1 MRSDVELVDYCR
13 ASCYLTGRVRYYRYK
28 ICTNVL
34 SDQFIMH
41 LFLREALKNENE
53 RKVKILLKFKLKLD
67 DVTSSKIFHALPPQA
82 QHEVYLGTMVTK
94 PTLYL
99 GIGLALLSSNLC
111 LLLLTLNFLG
121 WFNIL
126 HADLTFIEQ
135 AAETISAK
143 EWQLYC
149 QSAMVAWLVL
159 VLISA
164 VQKRQQQDEKVAVVS
179 DDRKV
184 TKDEKNNSHGAS
196 FLKSICIVVFTLLT
210 PHILQSHRH
219 RHPILRRS
227 LVSHQSTPVSKYQHN
242 IGADSYVN
250 TQEEG
255 TIASSITPQELV
267 FSVDNMTC
275 GGCGSHVRN
284 LVESNLNQQQQQQ
297 ASSMTIDKVA
307 VDWRAGVLSIYGGN
321 LNEFVDQS
329 VIIDML
335 KKEGYPTSFLYV
347 N

>member
-1 MRSDVELVDYCR
+1 M
-13 ASCYLTGRVRYYRYK
+13 
-28 ICTNVL
+28 
-34 SDQFIMH
+34 
-41 LFLREALKNENE
+41 
-53 RKVKILLKFKLKLD
+53 
-67 DVTSSKIFHALPPQA
+67 
-82 QHEVYLGTMVTK
+82 
-94 PTLYL
+94 LYL

-135 AAETISAK
+135 AAETISAQQ
-143 EWQLYC
+143 WQLYF
-149 QSAMVAWLVL
+149 QSATVAWLVL
-159 VLISA
+159 VLLSA
-164 VQKRQQQDEKVAVVS
+164 VRQRQKDGKVAVVS
-179 DDRKV
+179 DDSSKV
-184 TKDEKNNSHGAS
+184 TKEGKNKSHGAS
-196 FLKSICIVVFTLLT
+196 SLKSICIVVLTLLT
-210 PHILQSHRH
+210 PHMLESHRH

-227 LVSHQSTPVSKYQHN
+227 LIRHQSTSLTNNQHN
-242 IGADSYVN
+242 TGADSIVN
-250 TQEEG
+250 TQKEEA
-255 TIASSITPQELV
+255 TNANSITPQELV

-284 LVESNLNQQQQQQ
+284 LVESSLNQQQQQQ
-297 ASSMTIDKVA
+297 QKVSSMTIDKVT

-335 KKEGYPTSFLYV
+335 NKEGYPTSFLYV

>member
-1 MRSDVELVDYCR
+1 M
-13 ASCYLTGRVRYYRYK
+13 
-28 ICTNVL
+28 
-34 SDQFIMH
+34 
-41 LFLREALKNENE
+41 
-53 RKVKILLKFKLKLD
+53 
-67 DVTSSKIFHALPPQA
+67 
-82 QHEVYLGTMVTK
+82 
-94 PTLYL
+94 LYL

-135 AAETISAK
+135 AAESISAQQ
-143 EWQLYC
+143 WQLYF
-149 QSAMVAWLVL
+149 QSATVAWLVL
-159 VLISA
+159 VLLSA
-164 VQKRQQQDEKVAVVS
+164 VQRRQKDEKVAVVS
-179 DDRKV
+179 DDSSKV
-184 TKDEKNNSHGAS
+184 TKEGKNKSHGGAS
-196 FLKSICIVVFTLLT
+196 SLKSICIVVLTLLT
-210 PHILQSHRH
+210 PHMLESHRH

-227 LVSHQSTPVSKYQHN
+227 LIRHQSTSLTNNQHN
-242 IGADSYVN
+242 TGADSNVN
-250 TQEEG
+250 TQKEA
-255 TIASSITPQELV
+255 TTNANSITPQELV

-297 ASSMTIDKVA
+297 QKVSSMTIDKVA

>member
-1 MRSDVELVDYCR
+1 
-13 ASCYLTGRVRYYRYK
+13 
-28 ICTNVL
+28 
-34 SDQFIMH
+34 
-41 LFLREALKNENE
+41 
-53 RKVKILLKFKLKLD
+53 
-67 DVTSSKIFHALPPQA
+67 
-82 QHEVYLGTMVTK
+82 MVTK

-99 GIGLALLSSNLC
+99 GIGLALLSSDLC
-111 LLLLTLNFLG
+111 LLLLTLNILG

-126 HADLTFIEQ
+126 HADLSFIEQ

-143 EWQLYC
+143 QWQLYF
-149 QSAMVAWLVL
+149 QSATLAWLVL
-159 VLISA
+159 VLLSA
-164 VQKRQQQDEKVAVVS
+164 VQRQQKDEKVAAAS
-179 DDRKV
+179 DDSKV
-184 TKDEKNNSHGAS
+184 TKEGKNYSHGAS
-196 FLKSICIVVFTLLT
+196 LVKSICIVVLTLLT
-210 PHILQSHRH
+210 PHMLESHRH

-227 LVSHQSTPVSKYQHN
+227 LIRHQSTSVTTNQN
-242 IGADSYVN
+242 NVGADSDVN
-250 TQEEG
+250 TQEEA
-255 TIASSITPQELV
+255 TIASASSVTPQELV

-284 LVESNLNQQQQQQ
+284 LVESNLNQQQQQ
-297 ASSMTIDKVA
+297 ASSMTVDKVA